1 MNLVEAVLKANES
14 AALEALKD
22 IIPRAQPS
30 ATWAILMHAASWHE
44 QRTYDT
50 PHSTILTFSIH
61 RMIEE
66 LGPHSKLLI
75 TEPEETRVVIPSDLK
90 KHLQLVLVQRL
101 IQYQT
106 AVDHWSP
113 EKGPRY
119 KVTSGVDSPG
129 NLLRK
134 FTQSIRGNS
143 QIGVMEAGI
152 GLSSMNEFLRLT
164 RMAISIAAEQPDSL
178 GHGFI
183 LPVSLL
189 AEIPEARYTNPTNAV
204 LWHLAEYMIRKVPS
218 KSPENFIM
226 DEQFKKTAD
235 PTDLTPYADI
245 MGTAVVDYGILGH
258 NGIFAH
264 RIAYASEK
272 GLIHQQTVE
281 WLMDALKKNI
291 GGDIL
296 KKTQL
301 KVKKLILDRN
311 GTDWDSIP
319 NELKLP
325 SSNKVRTWLTENHSE
340 VWNAM
345 LDLESATFEGMIP
358 SLKKDDFTLVRA
370 AQYALCSLYG
380 NPNSSH
386 IMIYTQGVW
395 GLVDM
400 GLIPQDLAMLQVHR
414 MVREYLKGR

>member
-30 ATWAILMHAASWHE
+30 AIWAILMHAASWHE

-66 LGPHSKLLI
+66 LGPHSKLLVE
-75 TEPEETRVVIPSDLK
+75 EPDEIQIPVDSDLK
-90 KHLQLVLVQRL
+90 KHLQLALIQRL
-101 IQYQT
+101 TQHLV

-134 FTQSIRGNS
+134 FSQSIREKS
-143 QIGVMEAGI
+143 QIGIMEAGI
-152 GLSSMNEFLRLT
+152 GLSSMNEFYRLH
-164 RMAISIAAEQPDSL
+164 RMAVSMAAERPDSL

-183 LPVSLL
+183 MPVSLL
-189 AEIPEARYTNPTNAV
+189 AEIPEAKYTNPTYAS
-204 LWHLAEYMIRKVPS
+204 LWHLAEYMVRKVPS
-218 KSPENFIM
+218 ETPGKFIV
-226 DEQFKKTAD
+226 DDQFKNPAD
-235 PTDLTPYADI
+235 STDLTPHIDLF
-245 MGTAVVDYGILGH
+245 GTAIVDYGTLGH

-264 RIAYASEK
+264 RIAYASNN
-272 GLIHQQTVE
+272 GLIHQKTVE
-281 WLMDALKKNI
+281 WLLDALKKNI
-291 GGDIL
+291 QGSIL

-301 KVKKLILDRN
+301 KTKNLITKRD
-311 GTDWDSIP
+311 GTDWESVPSEI
-319 NELKLP
+319 NLP
-325 SSNKVRTWLTENHSE
+325 SSEKVRSWFSDNYSE

-345 LDLESATFEGMIP
+345 LDLKSSTFENTILT
-358 SLKKDDFTLVRA
+358 LKEDDFSLVRA
-370 AQYALCSLYG
+370 AQYALCTLYG
-380 NPNSSH
+380 RPKSSH

-395 GLVDM
+395 GLTDY
-400 GLIPQDLAMLQVHR
+400 GLVPQDLAALQVHR
-414 MVREYLKGR
+414 MIREYLKGR